1 MRRWVGLAVAVAL
14 LGASSLRA
22 GVIDRQQRPPA
33 NESRTWLAWGG
44 ETTFHFN
51 PDELVRLGLRIE
63 SAAGASRRIDGAP
76 GKRYGVVAFPAQDAS
91 PLEIRHEGRAIEG
104 IGGGALRHA
113 GGLVLADSRGAID
126 LRGFSLR
133 ASAGTRVGLDVVG
146 SDGTVWFTADH
157 AHYGFDDAASSTFSM
172 RHMNLRLAPALA
184 ARLGRP
190 ELAGAPVG
198 GLEFHAHA
206 FGETRRDEMPAGGVC
221 NAPWPDPPATHADVE
236 LVDGD
241 FSGFSDD
248 VYVKRC
254 AGCSTSSTNGT
265 LVVNQDSSLRNA
277 GDTAVAWYGKFEGV
291 NPPYGN
297 DQHPFL
303 VWNLYRL
310 DADGGVRQ
318 IGVSGVKHAF
328 YTINYN
334 CPCSGGNV
342 LYPTCEDVYS
352 SYNNDSS
359 TDIGPRSEIIPH
371 TGQWGRC
378 GSVYDADCNGVQDQ
392 DGGAQDLYE
401 FRMNVVESDL
411 QPPLSTGAH
420 YFQEYWYVARDD
432 DSIYNSMGWREV
444 AFQKSG
450 ANWSVSLVGGA
461 SDFTEGPYVDTW
473 VDPSASDA
481 NHANTELSTALGRA
495 RVAVVVTSLGSGQWR
510 YRYVAMNLDYAH
522 AEIDPAHP
530 TEPNLMVDSAHGF
543 KSFRVPVASG
553 VSASAFAF
561 GDADTSAANDWTAS
575 ASGGYVTWTAPANQN
590 PLDWG
595 KLYTF
600 ELVANVPPA
609 TGDIGLVGVAT
620 SSEPELPYSV
630 SVRVPGA
637 GGGNDLI
644 FRNGFD

>member
-1 MRRWVGLAVAVAL
+1 MRRWVGPAIAVAL
-14 LGASSLRA
+14 LGASTLRA
-22 GVIDRQQRPPA
+22 SVIERSQQLPA

-51 PDELVRLGLRIE
+51 PDELARLGLGIV
-63 SAAGASRRIDGAP
+63 SAAGASRRVDGAP
-76 GKRYGVVAFPAQDAS
+76 GKHYGVVAFPALDAS
-91 PLEIRHEGRAIEG
+91 PLEIRHEGRAIAG

-113 GGLVLADSRGAID
+113 GGLVFSGARGTID

-133 ASAGTRVGLDVVG
+133 ASAGTRAGLDVVG
-146 SDGTVWFTADH
+146 TDGTVWFTADH
-157 AHYGFDDAASSTFSM
+157 AHYGFDDASSRAFSM
-172 RHMNLRLAPALA
+172 RQMNLRLARALA
-184 ARLGRP
+184 ARLGHP
-190 ELAGAPVG
+190 EFAGAPIG
-198 GLEFHAHA
+198 GLEFHAHV
-206 FGETRRDEMPAGGVC
+206 FGELREQAEPAGGVC

-236 LVDGD
+236 LVNGD

-248 VYVKRC
+248 IYVKRC
-254 AGCSTSSTNGT
+254 AGCTTTSTNST

-303 VWNLYRL
+303 VWNLYRQ
-310 DADGGVRQ
+310 DADGTLRQ

-334 CPCSGGNV
+334 CPCGSGNV

-352 SYNNDSS
+352 SFNNDSS

-378 GSVYDADCNGVQDQ
+378 GSVYDADCDGEQDF

-401 FRMNVVESDL
+401 FRMNVAESDL
-411 QPPLSTGAH
+411 LPPLSNGAR

-432 DSIYNSMGWREV
+432 DAIYNSMGWREV

-450 ANWSVSLVGGA
+450 ANWSASMVGGA
-461 SDFTEGPYVDTW
+461 TDFTQGPYVNTW
-473 VDPSASDA
+473 VAPSASDP
-481 NHANTELSTALGRA
+481 NHANAELSTALGRA
-495 RVAVVVTSLGSGQWR
+495 RVAVTVTSLGGGQWR
-510 YRYVAMNLDYAH
+510 YRYAFMNLDYAH
-522 AEIDPAHP
+522 AEINSAHP

-543 KSFRVPVASG
+543 KAFRIPFGSG
-553 VSASAFAF
+553 AAPHAFAF
-561 GDADTSAANDWTAS
+561 ADADTNSANDWTVGTA
-575 ASGGYVTWTAPANQN
+575 GGYVTWTAPANQN
-590 PLDWG
+590 TLDWG
-595 KLYTF
+595 TLYTF
-600 ELVANVPPA
+600 ELVASTPPA
-609 TGDIGLVGVAT
+609 TASVEVVGVAT
-620 SSEPELPYSV
+620 ASDPEQHYTV
-630 SVRVPGA
+630 SVRAPGA
-637 GGGNDLI
+637 GGGSDLI

>member
-14 LGASSLRA
+14 LGALPLRA
-22 GVIDRQQRPPA
+22 GVIERSQQPPA

-51 PDELVRLGLRIE
+51 PDELNRLGLRIA
-63 SAAGASRRIDGAP
+63 SSDGASRRVDGVP
-76 GKRYGVVAFPAQDAS
+76 GVRYGIVAFPALDAS
-91 PLEIRHEGRAIEG
+91 LLEIRHEGRAIAG

-113 GGLVLADSRGAID
+113 GGPVFADARGAID

-133 ASAGTRVGLDVVG
+133 ASPGTRAGLDVVG
-146 SDGTVWFTADH
+146 ADGTVWFTADH
-157 AHYGFDDAASSTFSM
+157 AHYGFDDAASTTFSM

-184 ARLGRP
+184 TRLGHP
-190 ELAGAPVG
+190 EYAGAPIG
-198 GLEFHAHA
+198 GIEFHAHA
-206 FGETRRDEMPAGGVC
+206 FGEQRIAEATGGVC
-221 NAPWPDPPATHADVE
+221 DAPWPDPPATHADVE
-236 LVDGD
+236 LVNGN
-241 FSGFSDD
+241 FSGFTDD

-254 AGCSTSSTNGT
+254 AGCTTTSTNGT
-265 LVVNQDSSLRNA
+265 LVINQDSSLRNA

-310 DADGGVRQ
+310 DAGGGVRQ

-334 CPCSGGNV
+334 CPCGGGNV

-352 SYNNDSS
+352 SFNNDSS

-378 GSVYDADCNGVQDQ
+378 GSVYDEDCDGAQDF

-411 QPPLSTGAH
+411 LPPLATGAC

-432 DSIYNSMGWREV
+432 DAIYNSMGWREV
-444 AFQKSG
+444 AFQKTG
-450 ANWSVSLVGGA
+450 ANWSASLVGGA
-461 SDFTEGPYVDTW
+461 TAFTQGPYVDTW
-473 VDPSASDA
+473 VDPASSGSDRA
-481 NHANTELSTALGRA
+481 NVELSTALGRA
-495 RVAVVVTSLGSGQWR
+495 RVAVIVTSLGGGQWR
-510 YRYVAMNLDYAH
+510 YRYTVMNLDYAH
-522 AEIDPAHP
+522 AQVDPAHP
-530 TEPNLMVDSAHGF
+530 AEPNLMVDSAHGF
-543 KSFRVPVASG
+543 KRFRVPVPVG
-553 VSASAFAF
+553 VVASALAFA
-561 GDADTSAANDWTAS
+561 DADTSAANDWTAS
-575 ASGGYVTWTAPANQN
+575 ASGGYVTWTAPADANT
-590 PLDWG
+590 LDWG
-595 KLYTF
+595 TLYAF
-600 ELVANVPPA
+600 EFVAGAPPA
-609 TGDIGLVGVAT
+609 TGNTELVAVAT
-620 SSEPELPYSV
+620 ASEPEQQYTV

-637 GGGNDLI
+637 GGGDLI